1 MKIRGKLDPHP
12 VWDNRF
18 KGWAAKF
25 IWKNKWRCEDYLEF
39 DDLMNDAY
47 LIFRHIKASYP
58 LVSEP
63 SHIMAL
69 FKVAMQNEFND
80 KAKYKQRKQAAEIS
94 LETVLSS
101 NKKGGAQDDFKL
113 IDSLGENNNEGYL
126 RIIISELPPEVRTVL
141 EAFNDEEKL
150 ALLRQPRVQSR
161 LAKLLGLP
169 LRRETLNDTL
179 CRIIRLPKNID
190 LVGILTAAL
199 KS

>member
-1 MKIRGKLDPHP
+1 MIRGKLNPHP
-12 VWDNRF
+12 VWDSRF
-18 KGWAAKF
+18 EGWAAKF
-25 IWKNKWRCEDYLEF
+25 IARNMWRCEGYDPEDKF
-39 DDLMNDAY
+39 NDLMQDAY
-47 LIFRHIKASYP
+47 IVFRHILASYP

-63 SHIMAL
+63 RHIMAL

-80 KAKYKQRKQAAEIS
+80 KAKYKERKQAVEIS
-94 LETVLSS
+94 LETIIGEDL
-101 NKKGGAQDDFKL
+101 KL

-150 ALLRQPRVQSR
+150 ALLRQPKVQSR
-161 LAKLLGLP
+161 LAKMLGLP
-169 LRRETLNDTL
+169 LKSETLNDTL
-179 CRIIRLPKNID
+179 CRVIRLPKNID

>member
-1 MKIRGKLDPHP
+1 MRVRGKLDRHP
-12 VWDNRF
+12 VWDSRF

-25 IWKNKWRCEDYLEF
+25 ISKNMWRCEGNDPQEKF
-39 DDLMNDAY
+39 KDLMQDAY
-47 LIFRHIKASYP
+47 IIFRHVLASYP

-94 LETVLSS
+94 LETIIGEDL
-101 NKKGGAQDDFKL
+101 KL

-126 RIIISELPPEVRTVL
+126 RVILSELPPEVRVAL

-161 LAKLLGLP
+161 LAKSLGLP
-169 LRRETLNDTL
+169 LKRETFNDTL
-179 CRIIRLPKNID
+179 WRILRLPKNID

>member
-1 MKIRGKLDPHP
+1 MKVRGKLSNHP
-12 VWDNRF
+12 VWDSRF
-18 KGWAAKF
+18 EGWAAKF
-25 IWKNKWRCEDYLEF
+25 IARNMWRCEGYDPEDKF
-39 DDLMNDAY
+39 RDLMQDAY
-47 LIFRHIKASYP
+47 IIFRHILASYP

-94 LETVLSS
+94 LESMIGEDL
-101 NKKGGAQDDFKL
+101 KL

-126 RIIISELPPEVRTVL
+126 RVILSELPPEVRVAL

-161 LAKLLGLP
+161 LAKSLGLP
-169 LRRETLNDTL
+169 LKRETFNDTL
-179 CRIIRLPKNID
+179 WRILKLPNRTD
-190 LVGILTAAL
+190 LVGLLRAAL

>member
-94 LETVLSS
+94 LETIIGEDL
-101 NKKGGAQDDFKL
+101 KL

-126 RIIISELPPEVRTVL
+126 RIIISELPPEVRAVL
-141 EAFNDEEKL
+141 LAFNDEEKI

-169 LRRETLNDTL
+169 LKRETLNDTL

>member
-12 VWDNRF
+12 MWDSRF

-80 KAKYKQRKQAAEIS
+80 KAKYKQRKQAVEIS
-94 LETVLSS
+94 LETVMLH
-101 NKKGGAQDDFKL
+101 NRDGEDLTVFGT
-113 IDSLGENNNEGYL
+113 LGENNNE
-126 RIIISELPPEVRTVL
+126 
-141 EAFNDEEKL
+141 
-150 ALLRQPRVQSR
+150 
-161 LAKLLGLP
+161 
-169 LRRETLNDTL
+169 
-179 CRIIRLPKNID
+179 
-190 LVGILTAAL
+190 
-199 KS
+199 

>member
-1 MKIRGKLDPHP
+1 MIRGKLNPHP
-12 VWDNRF
+12 VWDSRF
-18 KGWAAKF
+18 EGWAAKF
-25 IWKNKWRCEDYLEF
+25 IARNMWRCEGYDPEDKF
-39 DDLMNDAY
+39 NDLMLDAY
-47 LIFRHIKASYP
+47 IIFRHILASYP

-94 LETVLSS
+94 LETIIGEDL
-101 NKKGGAQDDFKL
+101 KL

-126 RIIISELPPEVRTVL
+126 RLILSELPPEVRAVL
-141 EAFNDEEKL
+141 DAFNDEEKL
-150 ALLRQPRVQSR
+150 ALIRQQRVQSG

-169 LRRETLNDTL
+169 LKRETLNDTL
-179 CRIIRLPKNID
+179 CRILRLPRTLD
-190 LVGILTAAL
+190 LVGMLTAAL